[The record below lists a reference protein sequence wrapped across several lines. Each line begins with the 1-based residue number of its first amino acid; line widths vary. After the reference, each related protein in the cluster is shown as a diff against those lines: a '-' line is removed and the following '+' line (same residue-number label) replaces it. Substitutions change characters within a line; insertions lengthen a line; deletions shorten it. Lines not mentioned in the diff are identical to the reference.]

1 MKKFYISPKTETIEV
16 KIESLLVTMSA
27 EGVAQEGDHAL
38 SREGDA
44 FWDDEE

>member
-1 MKKFYISPKTETIEV
+1 MKKLYISPKTETIKV
-16 KIESLLVTMSA
+16 KLESLLVSYSNA
-27 EGVAQEGDHAL
+27 EASSDAVSL